1 MMNLADFVL
10 PELAFDAPP
19 VGSQEQLFDLVADR
33 LLEAGITQDHA
44 EVIEGFRKREELCS
58 TGVGHGVALPHSAPP
73 SLDRI
78 VVVVVRLST
87 PIDWHARDNEPV
99 NLVVALISPPSMY
112 SVYLQILATLAR
124 ALHLEPVRKLAL
136 SAPTAADAARLITQS
151 AQAQTEGSEPLI
163 EPVC

>member
-1 MMNLADFVL
+1 MMNLFEFVI

-19 VGSQEQLFDLVADR
+19 IGSQEQLFDLIADR
-33 LLEAGITQDHA
+33 LLEAGITRDHN

-58 TGVGHGVALPHSAPP
+58 TGVGHGVAIPHSATP

-78 VVVVVRLST
+78 VVVVVRLNN

-99 NLVVALISPPSMY
+99 NLVVALVSPPSMY
-112 SVYLQILATLAR
+112 SLYLQVLATLAR
-124 ALHLEPVRKLAL
+124 ALHLAPVRQLAL
-136 SAPTAADAARLITQS
+136 TAPTAADAARLIAQS
-151 AQAQTEGSEPLI
+151 AQQQEEGGEPLI

>member
-1 MMNLADFVL
+1 MMNLSDFVL
-10 PELAFDAPP
+10 PEMAFDSPP
-19 VGSQEQLFDLVADR
+19 IGSQEQLFDLIADR
-33 LLEAGITQDHA
+33 LLEAGITQDHD

-78 VVVVVRLST
+78 VVVVVRLTT

-151 AQAQTEGSEPLI
+151 AQAQTEGGEPLI